1 MADDR
6 PTDAAA
12 EPEADLA
19 SGATADADEGADGDA
34 PSALEAERDAFR
46 DRYLRAAAEFE
57 NYKKRMAREHEEVR
71 VRAGQRLIV
80 ELLPVADDLER
91 ALDAFDQHMDEP
103 EKVRDGVALV
113 HRALAT
119 LLEREGVREVAPA
132 VGDAFDPNFHEALLS
147 QPAEQPADTVLGVI
161 QKGFLLGERVIR
173 PARVVVSAGP
183 AGA

>member
-1 MADDR
+1 MADDVHA
-6 PTDAAA
+6 DAADAPEAEEASGAPADAA
-12 EPEADLA
+12 EP
-19 SGATADADEGADGDA
+19 ADGLA
-34 PSALEAERDAFR
+34 AVTAERDQLK

-57 NYKKRMAREHEEVR
+57 NYKKRMAREHEEIR

-91 ALDAFDQHMDEP
+91 AIDAFDQHMDEP
-103 EKVRDGVALV
+103 EKVREGVALV
-113 HRALAT
+113 HRALGT
-119 LLEREGVREVAPA
+119 LLEREGVREVTPA
-132 VGDAFDPNFHEALLS
+132 VGDAFDPHLHEALLS
-147 QPAEQPADTVLGVI
+147 QPSEQAADTVLDVV